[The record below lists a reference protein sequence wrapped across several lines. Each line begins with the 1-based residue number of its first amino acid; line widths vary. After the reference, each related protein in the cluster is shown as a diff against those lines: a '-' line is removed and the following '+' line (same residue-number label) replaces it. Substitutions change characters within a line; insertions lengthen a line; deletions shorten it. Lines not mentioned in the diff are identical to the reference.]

1 MSSVSSSLAPLVP
14 SASAPW
20 NRRRVLHLLRRTGFS
35 GTNATVEQMIRIGPS
50 TAVQFMMD
58 VAVNTSPIARP
69 SWVDL
74 GGPYPG
80 WTAAQVSAEQAER
93 AVRNV
98 EFRNNLA
105 LHILGTGIHG
115 KLTLFWHSHFATEYE
130 GYFRRPQFAYHYIKV
145 IQDHLLGDF
154 KQMTHDMGITPAMLS
169 YLNGN
174 LNQRTS
180 PNENYARELLELYTL
195 GEGNGYT
202 QNDIVELAKALT
214 GYTLSYSYLWV
225 RFDPNKF
232 DNWNK
237 TIFGVWD
244 NFNYTTALN
253 HLFTVKRE
261 LIARHIC
268 RKLYRFFVHA
278 TPNEEVV
285 EGMAQIFLANGLRI
299 EPVLRTLFASQH
311 FYEDALMG
319 AMISS
324 PYELLGNYMTML
336 NVPRNTTESAQFLRH
351 TVTLEQNILE
361 PPGVA
366 GWPGHREWLNTSLL
380 PNRWNSMNLFLVRH
394 TSRILAFAKSLPDNQ
409 NPGLLVRHLTDFIF
423 AVPLTDEGYDEL
435 TAVMLSGIPAYEWNI
450 NDPGASTR
458 IMGLISHMVSMPEF
472 QLN

>member
-1 MSSVSSSLAPLVP
+1 MSSSLAPYVP
-14 SASAPW
+14 SASLPW
-20 NRRRVLHLLRRTGFS
+20 NRRRALHLLRRTGFS

-50 TAVQFMMD
+50 TAVNFMMD
-58 VAVNTSPIARP
+58 VAVTIDPIARP

-93 AVRNV
+93 AARVV

-105 LHILGTGIHG
+105 LHILGTGLHG
-115 KLTLFWHSHFATEYE
+115 KLTLFWHSHFATEYD
-130 GYFRRPQFAYHYIKV
+130 GYFRRPQFAYRYIKV

-154 KQMTHDMGITPAMLS
+154 KQLTYDMGITPAMLS

-174 LNQRTS
+174 LNERTS
-180 PNENYARELLELYTL
+180 PNENYAREVLELYTL

-244 NFNYTTALN
+244 NFNYGTAID

-268 RKLYRFFVHA
+268 RKLYRFFVHS

-299 EPVLRTLFASQH
+299 EPVLRTLFASRH
-311 FYEDALMG
+311 FFDDELMG
-319 AMISS
+319 AVISS
-324 PYELLGNYMTML
+324 PYELLGNVMVML
-336 NVPRNTTESAQFLRH
+336 NVPRNHTESAQFLRH
-351 TVTLEQNILE
+351 TVTLGQNILE

-380 PNRWNSMNLFLVRH
+380 PNRWNSMNAFLVRH

-409 NPGLLVRHLTDFIF
+409 NPDLLVRHLTDFIF
-423 AVPLTDEGYDEL
+423 AVPLTEAGYAEL
-435 TAVMLSGIPAYEWNI
+435 TAVMLSGTPAYEWNI
-450 NDPGASTR
+450 NDPGAPSR
-458 IMGLISHMVSMPEF
+458 IMGLISYMVSMPEF